1 MEEVPQPPTS
11 DDEWFALELVG
22 SDSLFL
28 DVNSK
33 LGSILVGEKSSEASQ
48 VIIDKT
54 RTVYWALYPAEARQV
69 PITSRRGDGG
79 FWSHGI
85 FPFTTSENAS
95 RPSGW
100 PLTPEAIRC
109 AV

>member
-1 MEEVPQPPTS
+1 MVISFFGFEQLPSNPYKMEEVPQPPTS

-54 RTVYWALYPAEARQV
+54 RTVY
-69 PITSRRGDGG
+69 
-79 FWSHGI
+79 
-85 FPFTTSENAS
+85 
-95 RPSGW
+95 
-100 PLTPEAIRC
+100 
-109 AV
+109 

>member
-1 MEEVPQPPTS
+1 MVISFFGFEPLPSNAYKMEEVPQPPTS

-54 RTVYWALYPAEARQV
+54 RTVY
-69 PITSRRGDGG
+69 
-79 FWSHGI
+79 
-85 FPFTTSENAS
+85 
-95 RPSGW
+95 
-100 PLTPEAIRC
+100 
-109 AV
+109 